1 MRLFAAGGGGGTRRV
16 KAGNAAMSHE
26 STTTSPGGAECSC
39 TDSLS
44 SRTFAGLSP
53 ERVLVT
59 QVTKEGCGRK
69 FKAIPPLSREKKKAT
84 IPRAPGTM
92 GFQWT
97 WVQILTQ
104 PLSCCGAEAQI
115 LLSFFPSRAQD
126 NADKCNPPTTP
137 PWAGIMKSKHIMKV
151 SDTGRLCYAR
161 SSGLL

>member
-1 MRLFAAGGGGGTRRV
+1 MSPPPRAPGEQSAPALTVSALGPSLDSPPRGSWSLRSPR
-16 KAGNAAMSHE
+16 KAVGE
-26 STTTSPGGAECSC
+26 
-39 TDSLS
+39 S
-44 SRTFAGLSP
+44 SRQYHLFLG
-53 ERVLVT
+53 
-59 QVTKEGCGRK
+59 K
-69 FKAIPPLSREKKKAT
+69 KKKAT